1 MRLEQLRSF
10 VAVAELRH
18 FTQAAVAVGVAQPS
32 LSKQIHSLEA
42 ELGAPLFTRLPS
54 EVELTPAGETLL
66 PLAQRILADAE
77 TARREVQNLVGLSR
91 GRVRLGATPSLCT
104 SLAPRV
110 LRRFHADHP
119 DIELRIAEGGSQELV
134 SSLSHGELDLA
145 LVVLPATGFD
155 PALEATP
162 VLEEALVVAA
172 AAGTP
177 LPDPM
182 RVEDL
187 RDRPLVMFRPGYN
200 LRDDAIDACR
210 RAGFEPTFAVEGGEL
225 DAVLEF
231 VEAGLGIAVVPE
243 MVLANRPGLRAVRLA
258 TPGLRRTIAIAQ
270 RRGVALTHAAAALRT
285 VFVNAARVLESPA

>member
-18 FTQAAVAVGVAQPS
+18 FTQAAAAVGVAQPS

-54 EVELTPAGETLL
+54 EVELTPAGEALL

-77 TARREVQNLVGLSR
+77 TARREVANLIGLSR

-110 LRRFHADHP
+110 LRRFHDAHP
-119 DIELRIAEGGSQELV
+119 GVELRIVEGGSQELV
-134 SSLSHGELDLA
+134 RALSHGELDLA
-145 LVVLPATGFD
+145 LVVLPATGID
-155 PALEATP
+155 PALDASP
-162 VLEEALVVAA
+162 VLEEPLVVAA

-177 LPDPM
+177 LPEPM
-182 RVEDL
+182 PVGDL

-200 LRDDAIDACR
+200 LRDDALDACR

-225 DAVLEF
+225 DAVLAF
-231 VEAGLGIAVVPE
+231 VAAGLGVAVVPE
-243 MVLANRPGLRAVRLA
+243 MVLANRPGLRAVPL
-258 TPGLRRTIAIAQ
+258 TPGLHRTIAIA
-270 RRGVALTHAAAALRT
+270 RRKGVALTHSSAALHAVIVDEVGR
-285 VFVNAARVLESPA
+285 

>member
-1 MRLEQLRSF
+1 MKMRLEQLRSF

-77 TARREVQNLVGLSR
+77 TAHREVRNLVGLTR

-110 LRRFHADHP
+110 LRRFHTAHP
-119 DIELRIAEGGSQELV
+119 EIELRVAEGGSQELV
-134 SSLSHGELDLA
+134 NALSHGELDLA
-145 LVVLPATGFD
+145 LVVLPETGID
-155 PALEATP
+155 PALDAAPILDED
-162 VLEEALVVAA
+162 LVVAA
-172 AAGTP
+172 AAGTR
-177 LPDPM
+177 LPEPM
-182 RVEDL
+182 LVEDL
-187 RDRPLVMFRPGYN
+187 RDRPLVMFRPGYT
-200 LRDDAIDACR
+200 LRDDVLEACR

-231 VEAGLGIAVVPE
+231 VEAGLGLAVVPE
-243 MVLANRPGLRAVRLA
+243 MVLANRPGLWAVPLA
-258 TPGLRRTIAIAQ
+258 PPLRRTIAVAQ
-270 RRGVALTHAAAALRT
+270 RRGVTLTHAAAALR
-285 VFVNAARVLESPA
+285 AVLLAEVGR

>member
-77 TARREVQNLVGLSR
+77 TAHREVRNLVGLTR

-119 DIELRIAEGGSQELV
+119 GIELRVAEGGSQELV
-134 SSLSHGELDLA
+134 SALSHGELDLA
-145 LVVLPATGFD
+145 LVVLPPTGID

-162 VLEEALVVAA
+162 ILEEALVVAA

-182 RVEDL
+182 RIEDL
-187 RDRPLVMFRPGYN
+187 RDRPLVMFRPGYT
-200 LRDDAIDACR
+200 LRDDAIEACR

-231 VEAGLGIAVVPE
+231 VEAGLGLAVVPE
-243 MVLANRPGLRAVRLA
+243 MVLANRPGLRAVPLA
-258 TPGLRRTIAIAQ
+258 PPGLRRTIAIAQ
-270 RRGVALTHAAAALRT
+270 RRGVALTHAAAALRD
-285 VFVNAARVLESPA
+285 VLRSDV

>member
-18 FTQAAVAVGVAQPS
+18 FTQAAIAVGVAQPS

-77 TARREVQNLVGLSR
+77 TAHREVQNLVGLSR

-119 DIELRIAEGGSQELV
+119 GIELRVAEGGSQELV
-134 SSLSHGELDLA
+134 SALSHGELDLA
-145 LVVLPATGFD
+145 LVVLPATGID
-155 PALEATP
+155 PALEAAP
-162 VLEEALVVAA
+162 ILEEALVVAA
-172 AAGTP
+172 AAGTV

-182 RVEDL
+182 RVDDL
-187 RDRPLVMFRPGYN
+187 RDRPLVMFRRGYN
-200 LRDDAIDACR
+200 LRDDALDACR

-231 VEAGLGIAVVPE
+231 VEAGLGLAVVPE
-243 MVLANRPGLRAVRLA
+243 MVLANRPGLRAVPLA
-258 TPGLRRTIAIAQ
+258 PPGLRRNIAIAQ
-270 RRGVALTHAAAALRT
+270 RRGGALTHAAAAVRDALLAD
-285 VFVNAARVLESPA
+285 VCP

>member
-77 TARREVQNLVGLSR
+77 TAHREVRNLVGLTR

-110 LRRFHADHP
+110 LRRFHVAHP
-119 DIELRIAEGGSQELV
+119 EIELRVAEGGSQELV
-134 SSLSHGELDLA
+134 NALSHGELDLA
-145 LVVLPATGFD
+145 LVVLPPTGID
-155 PALEATP
+155 PALDAAP
-162 VLEEALVVAA
+162 ILEEDLVVAA

-177 LPDPM
+177 LPEPM
-182 RVEDL
+182 RIDDL
-187 RDRPLVMFRPGYN
+187 RDRPLVMFRRGYT
-200 LRDDAIDACR
+200 LRDDAIEACH

-231 VEAGLGIAVVPE
+231 VEAGLGLAVVPE
-243 MVLANRPGLRAVRLA
+243 MVLANRPGVRAVPLA
-258 TPGLRRTIAIAQ
+258 PPLRRTIAIAQ
-270 RRGVALTHAAAALRT
+270 RRGVTLTHAASALRD
-285 VFVNAARVLESPA
+285 VLLAEVGR

>member
-1 MRLEQLRSF
+1 MDMRLEQLRSF

-54 EVELTPAGETLL
+54 EVELTPAGEALL

-77 TARREVQNLVGLSR
+77 TAHREVRNLVGLTS

-110 LRRFHADHP
+110 LRRFHSAHP
-119 DIELRIAEGGSQELV
+119 GIELRVAEGGSQELV
-134 SSLSHGELDLA
+134 RSLSHGELDLA
-145 LVVLPATGFD
+145 LVVLPATGID
-155 PALEATP
+155 PALEAAP
-162 VLEEALVVAA
+162 ILEEALVVAA
-172 AAGTP
+172 AVGTP
-177 LPDPM
+177 LPEPM

-187 RDRPLVMFRPGYN
+187 RDRPLVMFRRGYN
-200 LRDDAIDACR
+200 LRDDALEACR

-231 VEAGLGIAVVPE
+231 VEAGLGLAVVPE
-243 MVLANRPGLRAVRLA
+243 MVLANRPGLRAVPLA
-258 TPGLRRTIAIAQ
+258 PPGLRRTIAIAQ
-270 RRGVALTHAAAALRT
+270 RRGVSLTHAASALRE
-285 VFVNAARVLESPA
+285 VILADVCP

>member
-18 FTQAAVAVGVAQPS
+18 FTQAAIAVGVAQPS

-77 TARREVQNLVGLSR
+77 TAHREVRNLVGLTR

-110 LRRFHADHP
+110 LRRFHLDHP
-119 DIELRIAEGGSQELV
+119 GIELRVAEGGSQELV
-134 SSLSHGELDLA
+134 SALSHGELDLA
-145 LVVLPATGFD
+145 LVVLPSTGID
-155 PALEATP
+155 PALSAAP
-162 VLEEALVVAA
+162 ILSEALVVAA
-172 AAGTP
+172 PVGSV

-187 RDRPLVMFRPGYN
+187 RDRPLVMFRPGYT
-200 LRDDAIDACR
+200 LRDDAIEACR

-231 VEAGLGIAVVPE
+231 VEAGLGVAVVPE
-243 MVLANRPGLRAVRLA
+243 MVLANRPGLRCVPLA
-258 TPGLRRTIAIAQ
+258 PPGLRRTIAIAQ
-270 RRGVALTHAAAALRT
+270 RRGVALTHAAAALRDA
-285 VFVNAARVLESPA
+285 VLAAV

>member
-1 MRLEQLRSF
+1 MGMRLEQLRSF

-77 TARREVQNLVGLSR
+77 TAHREVRNLVGLTR

-119 DIELRIAEGGSQELV
+119 GIELRVAEGGSQELV
-134 SSLSHGELDLA
+134 SALSHGELDLA
-145 LVVLPATGFD
+145 LVVLPPTGID

-162 VLEEALVVAA
+162 ILEEALVVAA

-182 RVEDL
+182 RIEDL
-187 RDRPLVMFRPGYN
+187 RDRPLVMFRPGYT
-200 LRDDAIDACR
+200 LRDDAIEACR

-231 VEAGLGIAVVPE
+231 VEAGLGLAVVPE
-243 MVLANRPGLRAVRLA
+243 MVLANRPGLRAVPLA
-258 TPGLRRTIAIAQ
+258 PPGLRRTIAIAQ
-270 RRGVALTHAAAALRT
+270 RRGVALTHAAAALRD
-285 VFVNAARVLESPA
+285 VLRSDV

>member
-18 FTQAAVAVGVAQPS
+18 FTQAAAAVGVAQPS

-54 EVELTPAGETLL
+54 EVELTPAGEALL

-77 TARREVQNLVGLSR
+77 TAHREVQNLVGLSR

-110 LRRFHADHP
+110 LARFHAAHP
-119 DIELRIAEGGSQELV
+119 GVELMIAEGGSQELV
-134 SSLSHGELDLA
+134 QSLSHGELDLA
-145 LVVLPATGFD
+145 LVVLPSTGID
-155 PALEATP
+155 PALEASP
-162 VLEEALVVAA
+162 VLDEALVVAA
-172 AAGTP
+172 AADAD
-177 LPDPM
+177 LPSPM
-182 RVEDL
+182 RVDDL

-200 LRDDAIDACR
+200 LRDDALDACR

-231 VEAGLGIAVVPE
+231 VAAGLGVAVVPE
-243 MVLANRPGLRAVRLA
+243 MVLANRPGLRATPLA
-258 TPGLRRTIAIAQ
+258 PPGLRRTIAIAR
-270 RRGVALTHAAAALRT
+270 RRGVALTHSAAALRDT
-285 VFVNAARVLESPA
+285 ILDEVTTDH

>member
-77 TARREVQNLVGLSR
+77 TAHREVRNLVGLTR

-110 LRRFHADHP
+110 LRRFHAAHP
-119 DIELRIAEGGSQELV
+119 EIELRVAEGGSQELV
-134 SSLSHGELDLA
+134 SALSHGELDLA
-145 LVVLPATGFD
+145 LVVLPPTGID
-155 PALEATP
+155 PALDASP
-162 VLEEALVVAA
+162 IIEEDLVVAA

-177 LPDPM
+177 LPEPM
-182 RVEDL
+182 RIDDL
-187 RDRPLVMFRPGYN
+187 RGRPLVMFRQGYT
-200 LRDDAIDACR
+200 LRDDAIEACR

-231 VEAGLGIAVVPE
+231 VEAGLGLAVVPE
-243 MVLANRPGLRAVRLA
+243 MVLANRPGLRAVPLA
-258 TPGLRRTIAIAQ
+258 PPLRRTIAIAQ
-270 RRGVALTHAAAALRT
+270 RRGVTLTHAASALRD
-285 VFVNAARVLESPA
+285 VLLAEVCD

>member
-32 LSKQIHSLEA
+32 LSKQIHSLET

-77 TARREVQNLVGLSR
+77 TAHREVQNLVGLSR

-119 DIELRIAEGGSQELV
+119 GIELRVAEGGSQELV
-134 SSLSHGELDLA
+134 SALSHGELDLA
-145 LVVLPATGFD
+145 LVVLPATGID
-155 PALEATP
+155 PALEAAP
-162 VLEEALVVAA
+162 IMEEPLVVAA

-187 RDRPLVMFRPGYN
+187 RDRPLVMFRRGYN
-200 LRDDAIDACR
+200 LRDDALDACR

-231 VEAGLGIAVVPE
+231 VEAGLGLAVVPE
-243 MVLANRPGLRAVRLA
+243 MVLANRPGLRAVPLA
-258 TPGLRRTIAIAQ
+258 PPGLRRTIAIAQ
-270 RRGVALTHAAAALRT
+270 RRGVSLTHAASALRE
-285 VFVNAARVLESPA
+285 VILADVCP